1 MALDCEEDVTDD
13 RQGLEEEFMTIE
25 RIGMSDALTLVTS
38 GEIVD
43 ANHYRLIISPS
54 VSQWKIILVL
64 KIQRYLTSCYGC
76 ESRKGGQT
84 QPLLRTSGI

>member
-1 MALDCEEDVTDD
+1 MALDCEDVTDD

-38 GEIVD
+38 GEIVR
-43 ANHYRLIISPS
+43 NHYRLITSPS

-84 QPLLRTSGI
+84 QPSLRTSGI

>member
-1 MALDCEEDVTDD
+1 MAKETNNVTDD

-43 ANHYRLIISPS
+43 AKTIIGLSLAL
-54 VSQWKIILVL
+54 Q
-64 KIQRYLTSCYGC
+64 YLDG
-76 ESRKGGQT
+76 R
-84 QPLLRTSGI
+84 